1 MQIQEVL
8 LNSKQILNY
17 SITMN
22 YKLNAIALLAF
33 SSGISQVSFNNP
45 DEAAIVSYQT
55 KPINISNIKT
65 EGSAYFNEEF
75 KWGQVLVNGEVK
87 STGNLRYNAVNS
99 EIELQKGKEKYTAI
113 LKRNYIS
120 ARIQNE
126 LYKLYPYLDDTNN
139 ESTRIGYFIPLN
151 EGNLKL
157 LYKPEKKLRRGKAA
171 ATNYDRSV
179 PPRYIDISSY
189 YIQKGDEPAIKIY
202 LRKKYFY
209 DILGKD
215 NIKEYVKSNNLKLN
229 KEDDAIKVMEYYNN
243 MLVSK

>member
-1 MQIQEVL
+1 
-8 LNSKQILNY
+8 
-17 SITMN
+17 MN
-22 YKLNAIALLAF
+22 YKLTIITLLAT
-33 SSGISQVSFNNP
+33 STGIAQVNFTNP
-45 DEAAIVSYQT
+45 DEAAIVSFQT
-55 KPINISNIKT
+55 KPMNVSNLKT
-65 EGSAYFNEEF
+65 EGSPYFNEEF
-75 KWGQVLVNGEVK
+75 EWGQVLVNGKTK

-99 EIELQKGKEKYTAI
+99 EIELQKGEKEYTAV

-120 ARIQNE
+120 ALIQNK
-126 LYKLYPYLDDTNN
+126 LYKLYPYIEDNNN
-139 ESTRIGYFIPLN
+139 ETIRIGYFTPLN

-157 LYKPEKKLRRGKAA
+157 LYKPEKKLRRGKTA

>member
-1 MQIQEVL
+1 
-8 LNSKQILNY
+8 
-17 SITMN
+17 MN
-22 YKLNAIALLAF
+22 YKLTIITLLAT
-33 SSGISQVSFNNP
+33 STGIAQVNFTNP
-45 DEAAIVSYQT
+45 DEAAIVSFQT
-55 KPINISNIKT
+55 KPMNVSNLKT
-65 EGSAYFNEEF
+65 EGSPYFNEEF
-75 KWGQVLVNGEVK
+75 EWGQVLVNGKTK

-99 EIELQKGKEKYTAI
+99 EIELQKGEKEYTAV

-120 ARIQNE
+120 ALIQNK
-126 LYKLYPYLDDTNN
+126 LYKLYPYIEDNNN
-139 ESTRIGYFIPLN
+139 ETIRIGYFTPLN

-157 LYKPEKKLRRGKAA
+157 LYKPEKKLRRGKTA

-229 KEDDAIKVMEYYNN
+229 KEGDAIKVMEYYNT
-243 MLVSK
+243 K

>member
-1 MQIQEVL
+1 
-8 LNSKQILNY
+8 
-17 SITMN
+17 MN
-22 YKLNAIALLAF
+22 YKLTIITLLAT
-33 SSGISQVSFNNP
+33 STGIAQVNFTNP
-45 DEAAIVSYQT
+45 DEAAIVSFQT
-55 KPINISNIKT
+55 KPMNVSNLKT
-65 EGSAYFNEEF
+65 EGSPYFNEEF
-75 KWGQVLVNGEVK
+75 EWGQVLVNGKTK

-99 EIELQKGKEKYTAI
+99 EIELQKGEKEYTAV

-120 ARIQNE
+120 ALIQNK
-126 LYKLYPYLDDTNN
+126 LYKLYPYIEDNNN
-139 ESTRIGYFIPLN
+139 ETIRIGYFTPLN

-157 LYKPEKKLRRGKAA
+157 LYKPEKKLRRGKTA
-171 ATNYDRSV
+171 ATNYDRSI

-229 KEDDAIKVMEYYNN
+229 KEGDAIKVMEYYNT
-243 MLVSK
+243 K

>member
-1 MQIQEVL
+1 
-8 LNSKQILNY
+8 
-17 SITMN
+17 MN
-22 YKLNAIALLAF
+22 YKLTIITLLAT
-33 SSGISQVSFNNP
+33 STGIAQVNFTNP
-45 DEAAIVSYQT
+45 DEAAIVSFQT
-55 KPINISNIKT
+55 KPMNVSNLKT
-65 EGSAYFNEEF
+65 EGSPYFNEEF
-75 KWGQVLVNGEVK
+75 EWGQVLVNGKTK

-99 EIELQKGKEKYTAI
+99 EIELQKGEKEYTAV

-120 ARIQNE
+120 ALIQNK
-126 LYKLYPYLDDTNN
+126 LYKLYPYIEDNKN
-139 ESTRIGYFIPLN
+139 ETIRIGYFTPLN

-157 LYKPEKKLRRGKAA
+157 LYKPEKKLRRGKTA

-229 KEDDAIKVMEYYNN
+229 KEGDAIKVMEYYNT
-243 MLVSK
+243 K

>member
-1 MQIQEVL
+1 
-8 LNSKQILNY
+8 
-17 SITMN
+17 MN
-22 YKLNAIALLAF
+22 YKLTIITLLAT
-33 SSGISQVSFNNP
+33 STGIAQVNFTNP
-45 DEAAIVSYQT
+45 DEAAIVSFQT
-55 KPINISNIKT
+55 KPMNVSNLKT
-65 EGSAYFNEEF
+65 EGSPYFNEEF
-75 KWGQVLVNGEVK
+75 EWGQVLVNGKTK

-99 EIELQKGKEKYTAI
+99 EIELQKGEKEYTAV

-120 ARIQNE
+120 ALIQNK
-126 LYKLYPYLDDTNN
+126 LYKLYPYIEDNKN
-139 ESTRIGYFIPLN
+139 ETIRIGYFTPLN

-157 LYKPEKKLRRGKAA
+157 LYKPEKKLRRGKTT

-229 KEDDAIKVMEYYNN
+229 KEGDAIKVMEYYNT
-243 MLVSK
+243 K